1 MKLQMHKN
9 SLFAV
14 LLRSRWWISFGVAI
28 GLFAIARLL
37 LPDKYV
43 VYAMF
48 FPLPFVVI
56 GCIAAWKQ
64 LQAPG
69 ATRIAQTIETVRGM
83 SWGDF
88 SRAVEEAYRRDGFT
102 VNRLSGAE
110 ADFEVIKAGRIGLVS
125 CKRWKAARV
134 GIEPLRDLYAA
145 RRAREAHECTYVGVG
160 EFSANALAF
169 AKEKNIRLLHDA
181 ELARLLPDLAR
192 AAKQST

>member
-1 MKLQMHKN
+1 MKFQMHKN

-14 LLRSRWWISFGVAI
+14 LLRSPWWISFAVAI
-28 GLFAIARLL
+28 ALFAVARMF

-56 GCIAAWKQ
+56 GCVAAWKQ
-64 LQAPG
+64 LQAPS
-69 ATRIAQTIETVRGM
+69 ATRIAATIDAVRAM

-88 SRAVEEAYRRDGFT
+88 SSAIEQAYVREGFT
-102 VNRLSGAE
+102 VNRLAGTD

-125 CKRWKAARV
+125 CKRWKVARTGV
-134 GIEPLRDLYAA
+134 EPLRDLYAA
-145 RRAREAHECTYVGVG
+145 RRKREAHECTYVAVG
-160 EFSANALAF
+160 EISANALAF

-181 ELARLLPDLAR
+181 ELARLLPGVAR
-192 AAKQST
+192 AAK